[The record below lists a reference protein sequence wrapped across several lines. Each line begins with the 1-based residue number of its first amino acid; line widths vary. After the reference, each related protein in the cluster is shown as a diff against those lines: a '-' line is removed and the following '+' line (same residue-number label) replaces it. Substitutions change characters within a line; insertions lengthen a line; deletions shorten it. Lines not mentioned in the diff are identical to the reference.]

1 RIHTDSVAPAN
12 GISQYDP
19 AVAHDPRDLPG
30 CVHLA
35 GQFDRGRDDRWR
47 VFTPSPYGKTTTAM
61 QVVTVLAVL
70 YVNWRNITV
79 PELNILF
86 YMTGFMTAFSGL
98 HYLIRALRR
107 WPFNE

>member
-1 RIHTDSVAPAN
+1 MI
-12 GISQYDP
+12 G
-19 AVAHDPRDLPG
+19 
-30 CVHLA
+30 
-35 GQFDRGRDDRWR
+35 WR